1 MFWLTGWVVLNAILS
16 VFQLFYVMWGVSN
29 IANFTTYC
37 TTCAHIL
44 YVNFVHVKHRVYPG
58 KMCSSVFRLSREIF
72 SHTEILLTSE
82 GLQILTGA
90 NTHSAVRLLVL
101 LRATPTV
108 TLSVYMSSPRSD
120 YILAFCWA
128 FDSDTVT
135 TSFNDI
141 RLLRSK
147 FEHQT
152 FRTQDKCFN
161 QQRHRRS
168 YTWHIVGL
176 IQK

>member
-1 MFWLTGWVVLNAILS
+1 MQILHKQS
-16 VFQLFYVMWGVSN
+16 
-29 IANFTTYC
+29 IIPTYC

-147 FEHQT
+147 FEHLA

-168 YTWHIVGL
+168 YTWHIAGL